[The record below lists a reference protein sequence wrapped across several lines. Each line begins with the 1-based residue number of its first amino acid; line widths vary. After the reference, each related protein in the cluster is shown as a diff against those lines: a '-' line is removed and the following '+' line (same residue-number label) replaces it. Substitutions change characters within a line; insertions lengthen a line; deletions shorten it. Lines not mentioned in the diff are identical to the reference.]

1 MSSHA
6 ALLYAKLLVLERCH
20 IGCTMKTEP
29 QPERQEKV
37 ASTTLPAPS
46 SETQSEEG
54 TCCKVKEFLSIIL
67 SSANQEFL
75 GGYCIKQY
83 EEVAGVIST
92 YFALQM

>member
-54 TCCKVKEFLSIIL
+54 TCCKVKEFLSDHF
-67 SSANQEFL
+67 EFRQS
-75 GGYCIKQY
+75 G
-83 EEVAGVIST
+83 ISWRLL
-92 YFALQM
+92 YQAI